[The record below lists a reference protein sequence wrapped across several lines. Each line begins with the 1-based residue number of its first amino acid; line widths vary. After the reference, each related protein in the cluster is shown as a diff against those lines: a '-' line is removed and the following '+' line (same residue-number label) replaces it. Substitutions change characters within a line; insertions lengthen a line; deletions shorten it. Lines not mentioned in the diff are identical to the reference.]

1 MTGSSMENIESF
13 QCELKTVFYCSIIA
27 ALLSDFCLASV
38 KIEGL

>member
-1 MTGSSMENIESF
+1 MENIESF
-13 QCELKTVFYCSIIA
+13 QCELKTVFYA